1 MTFVVLDINLLPPTA
16 VKGGRDGGGGGREGG
31 GGGREGG
38 GGGKTWSLAEAE
50 IAREADLGL
59 NDETYLRV

>member
-16 VKGGRDGGGGGREGG
+16 VKGGRDGG